1 MKQSVALITLV
12 FLACVNHRCEADL
25 HVPGSI
31 GRGRTLRQE
40 ITVSDAKEWKPG
52 QDTQAV
58 ATARLQGQDPE
69 KIHCPAWGVIGNLG
83 DSICYAGVPAKVE
96 AIQSELRRRVLGT
109 DLPVR
114 VIAPNFAGGISDGQ
128 RNGTP
133 EMRYSLIGREISN
146 DGVCLHLEG
155 SDLRGVVAVVA
166 CDKPPVGTL
175 AAILERNVPAVMMSD
190 GSIRPG
196 IDSRTGEP
204 IDIVSCFQA
213 AAEPPEQQRR
223 IALEA
228 SPGHGSCGGMFT
240 YNTMQSFIATC
251 GMEPLHMVSPASEDR
266 RRIEEFPAQLLDAL
280 QLLAERGIRPRD
292 IVTAASLRN
301 ATLVAIAMGGSTN
314 VVLHAPE
321 LARAA
326 GIDFWRE
333 VISQEEFNRVSR
345 TLPVLVNARPFG
357 WYSMV
362 DIDAKGG
369 LPVIVRELLAAGL
382 LDGTCMTCTG
392 ETLADQVARLGPPAP
407 DGEVIH
413 PLLAPFK
420 PTGGLR
426 LLRGNLAPDGGAV
439 IKLAGVE
446 GGMADGRFTGRA
458 RVFGSEQALI
468 QALATT
474 PELFSDRDMVVIR
487 YEGPRGAPGMPE
499 MLDPTSRITALCR
512 RRGIT
517 IALMTDARFSGGS
530 VGLVIGHVSP
540 EAALGGP
547 IALIQD
553 GDTIVVDIN
562 QDTLDCI
569 QLSDAPTAAARR
581 AQWEAEA
588 ARNGGTHPLVR
599 PVGTRLL
606 RRMRAW
612 AQPPLQ
618 GAGLADSAPAGPEN
632 SAAATR

>member
-1 MKQSVALITLV
+1 M
-12 FLACVNHRCEADL
+12 
-25 HVPGSI
+25 
-31 GRGRTLRQE
+31 
-40 ITVSDAKEWKPG
+40 WKPG

-58 ATARLQGQDPE
+58 ATARLQGQDPD
-69 KIHCPAWGVIGNLG
+69 KIHCPVWGVIGNLG

-96 AIQSELRRRVLGT
+96 AVQDELRRRVSVA

-114 VIAPNFAGGISDGQ
+114 VIAPNFASGISDGQ

-133 EMRYSLIGREISN
+133 EMRYSLIGRETTN

-155 SDLRGVVAVVA
+155 SDVRGVIAVVA

-175 AAILERNVPAVMMSD
+175 AAILEHNVPAVIMSD

-196 IDSRTGEP
+196 IDSLTGEP

-213 AAEPPEQQRR
+213 AAESPAERR
-223 IALEA
+223 RMALEG

-240 YNTMQSFIATC
+240 YNTMQSFIASC
-251 GMEPLHMVSPASEDR
+251 GMEPLHMVSPASEDGR
-266 RRIEEFPAQLLDAL
+266 RVKEFPAQLLDAL
-280 QLLAERGIRPRD
+280 QVLSERGIRPRD

-326 GIDFWRE
+326 GLDFWRD
-333 VISQEEFNRVSR
+333 VITQEEFNRVSR
-345 TLPVLVNARPFG
+345 SLPVLVNARPFG
-357 WYSMV
+357 RYSMV
-362 DIDAKGG
+362 DIDAQGG
-369 LPVIVRELLAAGL
+369 LPVIVRELLDAGL
-382 LDGTCMTCTG
+382 LDGDCLTCTG
-392 ETLADQVARLGPPAP
+392 ETLAGQVARLAPPAP

-413 PLLAPFK
+413 PLTAPFK

-458 RVFGSEQALI
+458 RVFDSEAGLI
-468 QALATT
+468 QALASD
-474 PELFSDRDMVVIR
+474 PDRFADRDMVVIR

-499 MLDPTSRITALCR
+499 LLDPTSRITALCR

-547 IALIQD
+547 IALIED
-553 GDTIVVDIN
+553 GDMIVVDVN
-562 QDTLDCI
+562 DDTLDCAE
-569 QLSDAPTAAARR
+569 LDDAATLAARQAR
-581 AQWEAEA
+581 WQAEAE
-588 ARNGGTHPLVR
+588 RNGGTHPLVR
-599 PVGTRLL
+599 AADTRLL
-606 RRMRAW
+606 RRMRAR
-612 AQPPLQ
+612 ALPPLR
-618 GAGLADSAPAGPEN
+618 GAGLSEA
-632 SAAATR
+632 

>member
-1 MKQSVALITLV
+1 M
-12 FLACVNHRCEADL
+12 R
-25 HVPGSI
+25 
-31 GRGRTLRQE
+31 
-40 ITVSDAKEWKPG
+40 DAEVWKPG
-52 QDTQAV
+52 QDTQAA
-58 ATARLQGQDPE
+58 ATARLQGQDPD

-96 AIQSELRRRVLGT
+96 AIQAELRRRVVEA

-114 VIAPNFAGGISDGQ
+114 VIAPDFAGGISDGQ

-133 EMRYSLIGREISN
+133 QMRYSLIGRETAN

-155 SDLRGVVAVVA
+155 SDVRGVIAVVA

-175 AAILERNVPAVMMSD
+175 AAILERNVPAVIMSD
-190 GSIRPG
+190 GSTRPG
-196 IDSRTGEP
+196 TDSRTGEP
-204 IDIVSCFQA
+204 IDIISCFQA
-213 AAEPPEQQRR
+213 AVEPPAERR
-223 IALEA
+223 RLALEG

-266 RRIEEFPAQLLDAL
+266 RRLEEFFTQLLDAL
-280 QLLAERGIRPRD
+280 QVLAGRGIRPRN

-301 ATLVAIAMGGSTN
+301 AMLVAIAMGGSTN

-345 TLPVLVNARPFG
+345 ALPVLVNARPFG
-357 WYSMV
+357 RYSMV
-362 DIDAKGG
+362 DIDARGG
-369 LPVIVRELLAAGL
+369 LPVIVGELLGTGL
-382 LDGTCMTCTG
+382 LDGDCLTCTG
-392 ETLADQVARLGPPAP
+392 ETLAGQVARLDPPAP
-407 DGEVIH
+407 DGGVIH
-413 PLLAPFK
+413 PLSAPFK
-420 PTGGLR
+420 RTGGLR

-446 GGMADGRFTGRA
+446 GGMAEGRFAGRA
-458 RVFGSEQALI
+458 RVFDSEMALI
-468 QALATT
+468 GALASA
-474 PELFSDRDMVVIR
+474 PEGFEDRDMVVIR

-499 MLDPTSRITALCR
+499 LLDPTSRITALCR

-547 IALIQD
+547 IALIAD
-553 GDTIVVDIN
+553 GDTIVVDVN
-562 QDTLDCI
+562 HDTLDCAEL
-569 QLSDAPTAAARR
+569 QNAPTLTARR
-581 AQWEAEA
+581 VRWQAEAE
-588 ARNGGTHPLVR
+588 RNGGTHPLVQ
-599 PVGTRLL
+599 PAGTRLL
-606 RRMRAW
+606 QRMRAW
-612 AQPPLQ
+612 ALPPLQ
-618 GAGLADSAPAGPEN
+618 GAGLSEVAIPAGPEWADHTC
-632 SAAATR
+632 SGALGHVAFGVHVPAVRCAVDWQAGGWREQLA

>member
-1 MKQSVALITLV
+1 
-12 FLACVNHRCEADL
+12 
-25 HVPGSI
+25 
-31 GRGRTLRQE
+31 
-40 ITVSDAKEWKPG
+40 VSDAEGWKPG

-58 ATARLQGQDPE
+58 ATARLQGQDPG
-69 KIHCPAWGVIGNLG
+69 KIHCPVWGVIGNLG
-83 DSICYAGVPAKVE
+83 DRICYAGVPAKVE
-96 AIQSELRRRVLGT
+96 AIQAELRRRVAGA

-133 EMRYSLIGREISN
+133 EMRYSLIGRETSN

-155 SDLRGVVAVVA
+155 SDVRGVIAVVA

-175 AAILERNVPAVMMSD
+175 AAILERNVPAVIMSD

-196 IDSRTGEP
+196 VDSRTGEP
-204 IDIVSCFQA
+204 IDIISCFQA
-213 AAEPPEQQRR
+213 AAEPPTERRR
-223 IALEA
+223 IALEG
-228 SPGHGSCGGMFT
+228 SPGYGSCGGMFT
-240 YNTMQSFIATC
+240 YNTMQSFIAAC
-251 GMEPLHMVSPASEDR
+251 GMEPLHMVSPASQDR

-280 QLLAERGIRPRD
+280 EVLAGRGIRPRD
-292 IVTAASLRN
+292 IVIPAALRN

-326 GIDFWRE
+326 GLDFWRE
-333 VISQEEFNRVSR
+333 VITQEEFNRVSR
-345 TLPVLVNARPFG
+345 ALPVLVNARPFG
-357 WYSMV
+357 RYSMV
-362 DIDAKGG
+362 DIDARGG
-369 LPVIVRELLAAGL
+369 LPVIVRELLGAGL
-382 LDGTCMTCTG
+382 LDGGCLTCTG
-392 ETLADQVARLGPPAP
+392 ETLAAQVGRLDPPAP

-413 PLLAPFK
+413 RLPAPFK

-426 LLRGNLAPDGGAV
+426 LLHGNLAPDGGAV
-439 IKLAGVE
+439 IKLAGLE

-458 RVFGSEQALI
+458 RVFDSEAALI
-468 QALATT
+468 GALASA
-474 PELFSDRDMVVIR
+474 PERFGDRDMVVIR

-547 IALIQD
+547 IALIED
-553 GDTIVVDIN
+553 GDTIVVDVN
-562 QDTLDCI
+562 HDTLDCAE
-569 QLSDAPTAAARR
+569 LRDPPTLAARR
-581 AQWEAEA
+581 ARWQAEAE
-588 ARNGGTHPLVR
+588 RNGGTHPLVR
-599 PVGTRLL
+599 PAGTRLL
-606 RRMRAW
+606 RRMRAH
-612 AQPPLQ
+612 ARPPLQ
-618 GAGLADSAPAGPEN
+618 GAGLSEAP
-632 SAAATR
+632 

>member
-1 MKQSVALITLV
+1 MTDV
-12 FLACVNHRCEADL
+12 EDY
-25 HVPGSI
+25 
-31 GRGRTLRQE
+31 
-40 ITVSDAKEWKPG
+40 WKPG

-58 ATARLQGQDPE
+58 ATARLLGQDPD

-96 AIQSELRRRVLGT
+96 AIQAELRRRVADA

-114 VIAPNFAGGISDGQ
+114 VIEPNFAGGISDGQ

-133 EMRYSLIGREISN
+133 EMRYSLIGRETTN

-155 SDLRGVVAVVA
+155 SDLRGVIAVVA

-175 AAILERNVPAVMMSD
+175 AAILEHNVPAVIMSD

-196 IDSRTGEP
+196 IDSVTGEP
-204 IDIVSCFQA
+204 IDIISCFQA
-213 AAEPPEQQRR
+213 AAEPAAERRR

-240 YNTMQSFIATC
+240 YNTMQSFIAAC
-251 GMEPLHMVSPASEDR
+251 GMEPLHMVSPASQDPR
-266 RRIEEFPAQLLDAL
+266 RTAEFPAQLLDAL
-280 QLLAERGIRPRD
+280 QVQATRDIRPRD

-301 ATLVAIAMGGSTN
+301 AMLVAIAMGGSTN

-326 GIDFWRE
+326 GLDFWRE
-333 VISQEEFNRVSR
+333 VITQDEFNRVSR

-357 WYSMV
+357 RYSMV
-362 DIDAKGG
+362 DIDARGG
-369 LPVIVRELLAAGL
+369 LPVIVGELLGAGL
-382 LDGTCMTCTG
+382 LDGSCLTCTG
-392 ETLADQVARLGPPAP
+392 ETLAGQVARLGPPAP

-413 PLLAPFK
+413 PLSAPFK

-439 IKLAGVE
+439 IKLAGIE
-446 GGMADGRFTGRA
+446 GGMAGGRFAGRA
-458 RVFGSEQALI
+458 RVFDSEAALI
-468 QALATT
+468 EALASA
-474 PELFSDRDMVVIR
+474 PERFEDRDIVVIR

-547 IALIQD
+547 IALIAD
-553 GDTIVVDIN
+553 GDTIVVDVN
-562 QDTLDCI
+562 HDTLDCAEL
-569 QLSDAPTAAARR
+569 QDPATLAARQ
-581 AQWEAEA
+581 AQWQAEAE
-588 ARNGGTHPLVR
+588 RNDGTHPLVR
-599 PVGTRLL
+599 PAATRLL
-606 RRMRAW
+606 RRMRAS
-612 AQPPLQ
+612 ALPPLQ
-618 GAGLADSAPAGPEN
+618 GAGLSGAG
-632 SAAATR
+632 

>member
-1 MKQSVALITLV
+1 MSDT
-12 FLACVNHRCEADL
+12 EA
-25 HVPGSI
+25 
-31 GRGRTLRQE
+31 
-40 ITVSDAKEWKPG
+40 WKPG

-58 ATARLQGQDPE
+58 ATARLQGQDAD
-69 KIHCPAWGVIGNLG
+69 KIHCPVWGVIGNLG

-96 AIQSELRRRVLGT
+96 AVQDELRRRVSVA

-133 EMRYSLIGREISN
+133 EMRYSLIGRETTN

-155 SDLRGVVAVVA
+155 SDVRGVIAVVA

-175 AAILERNVPAVMMSD
+175 AAILEHNVPAVIMSD

-196 IDSRTGEP
+196 IDSLTGEP

-213 AAEPPEQQRR
+213 AAESPAERR
-223 IALEA
+223 RMALEG

-240 YNTMQSFIATC
+240 YNTMQSFIASC
-251 GMEPLHMVSPASEDR
+251 GMEPLHMVSPASEDGR
-266 RRIEEFPAQLLDAL
+266 RVKEFPAQLLDAL
-280 QLLAERGIRPRD
+280 QVLSERGIRPRD
-292 IVTAASLRN
+292 IVTPASLRN

-326 GIDFWRE
+326 GLDFWRE
-333 VISQEEFNRVSR
+333 VITQEEFNRVSR
-345 TLPVLVNARPFG
+345 SLPVLVNARPFG
-357 WYSMV
+357 RYSMV

-369 LPVIVRELLAAGL
+369 LPVIVRELLDAGL
-382 LDGTCMTCTG
+382 LDGDCLTCTG
-392 ETLADQVARLGPPAP
+392 ETLAGQVARLAPPAP

-413 PLLAPFK
+413 PLTAPFK

-458 RVFGSEQALI
+458 RVFDSEAGLI
-468 QALATT
+468 QALASD
-474 PELFSDRDMVVIR
+474 PDRFADRDMVVIR

-499 MLDPTSRITALCR
+499 LLDPTSRITALCR

-530 VGLVIGHVSP
+530 VGLVIGHTSP

-547 IALIQD
+547 IALIED
-553 GDTIVVDIN
+553 GDTIVVDVN
-562 QDTLDCI
+562 DDTLDCAE
-569 QLSDAPTAAARR
+569 LNDAATLAARQAR
-581 AQWEAEA
+581 WQDEAE
-588 ARNGGTHPLVR
+588 RNGGTHPLVR
-599 PVGTRLL
+599 AADTRLL
-606 RRMRAW
+606 RRMRAR
-612 AQPPLQ
+612 ALPPLR
-618 GAGLADSAPAGPEN
+618 GAGLSEA
-632 SAAATR
+632 

>member
-1 MKQSVALITLV
+1 MVAG
-12 FLACVNHRCEADL
+12 CEESA
-25 HVPGSI
+25 
-31 GRGRTLRQE
+31 
-40 ITVSDAKEWKPG
+40 VSDAETWKPG

-58 ATARLQGQDPE
+58 ATARLQEQDPD

-96 AIQSELRRRVLGT
+96 AVQDELRRRVSVA

-114 VIAPNFAGGISDGQ
+114 VIAPNFSGGISDGQ

-133 EMRYSLIGREISN
+133 EMRYSLIGRETTN

-155 SDLRGVVAVVA
+155 SDLRGVIAVVA

-175 AAILERNVPAVMMSD
+175 AAILEHNVPAVIMSD

-196 IDSRTGEP
+196 IDSLTGEP
-204 IDIVSCFQA
+204 IDIISCFQA
-213 AAEPPEQQRR
+213 AAESPAERR
-223 IALEA
+223 RLALEG

-251 GMEPLHMVSPASEDR
+251 GMEPLHMVSPASEDGR
-266 RRIEEFPAQLLDAL
+266 RVKEFPGQLLDAL
-280 QLLAERGIRPRD
+280 QVLSERGIRPRD
-292 IVTAASLRN
+292 IVTPASLRN

-326 GIDFWRE
+326 GLDFWRE
-333 VISQEEFNRVSR
+333 VITQEEFNRVSR
-345 TLPVLVNARPFG
+345 SLPVLINARPFG
-357 WYSMV
+357 RYSMV

-369 LPVIVRELLAAGL
+369 LPVIVRELLDAGL
-382 LDGTCMTCTG
+382 LDGDCLTCTG
-392 ETLADQVARLGPPAP
+392 ETLAGQVARLAPPAP
-407 DGEVIH
+407 DGDVIH
-413 PLLAPFK
+413 PLTAPFK

-458 RVFGSEQALI
+458 RVFDSEAALI
-468 QALATT
+468 QALASD
-474 PELFSDRDMVVIR
+474 PDRFADRDMVVIR

-499 MLDPTSRITALCR
+499 LLDPTSRITALCR

-540 EAALGGP
+540 EAAQGGP
-547 IALIQD
+547 IALIED
-553 GDTIVVDIN
+553 GDTIVVDVN
-562 QDTLDCI
+562 DNTLGCAELD
-569 QLSDAPTAAARR
+569 DAATLAARQAR
-581 AQWEAEA
+581 WQGEAE
-588 ARNGGTHPLVR
+588 RNGGTHPLVR
-599 PVGTRLL
+599 KADTRLL
-606 RRMRAW
+606 RRMRAR
-612 AQPPLQ
+612 ALPPLR
-618 GAGLADSAPAGPEN
+618 GAGLSEA
-632 SAAATR
+632 

>member
-1 MKQSVALITLV
+1 M
-12 FLACVNHRCEADL
+12 
-25 HVPGSI
+25 
-31 GRGRTLRQE
+31 
-40 ITVSDAKEWKPG
+40 SDAEAWKPG

-58 ATARLQGQDPE
+58 ATARLQGQDPD

-96 AIQSELRRRVLGT
+96 AIQAELRRRVVGA

-114 VIAPNFAGGISDGQ
+114 VIAPGFAGGISDGQ
-128 RNGTP
+128 RNGTR
-133 EMRYSLIGREISN
+133 EMRYSLIGRETTN

-155 SDLRGVVAVVA
+155 SDLRGVIAVVA

-175 AAILERNVPAVMMSD
+175 AAILERNVPAVIMSD

-204 IDIVSCFQA
+204 IDIISCFQA
-213 AAEPPEQQRR
+213 AAEPPEERRR

-251 GMEPLHMVSPASEDR
+251 GMEPLHMVGPASEDR
-266 RRIEEFPAQLLDAL
+266 RRIEEFPAQLIDAL
-280 QLLAERGIRPRD
+280 QVLAGRGIRPRD
-292 IVTAASLRN
+292 IVTPASLRN
-301 ATLVAIAMGGSTN
+301 ATLAAIAMGGSTN

-326 GIDFWRE
+326 GIDYWSE
-333 VISQEEFNRVSR
+333 VITQDEFNRVSR
-345 TLPVLVNARPFG
+345 TLPVLLNARPFG
-357 WYSMV
+357 RYSMV

-369 LPVIVRELLAAGL
+369 LPVIVRELLDAGL
-382 LDGTCMTCTG
+382 LDGGCVTCTG
-392 ETLADQVARLGPPAP
+392 ETLAGQVARLRPPAP
-407 DGEVIH
+407 DGDVIYS
-413 PLLAPFK
+413 LSAPFK

-426 LLRGNLAPDGGAV
+426 LLRGNLAPGGAAV

-446 GGMADGRFTGRA
+446 GGMEDGRFVGRA
-458 RVFGSEQALI
+458 RVFDSELALI
-468 QALATT
+468 EALATR
-474 PELFSDRDMVVIR
+474 PERFQDRDMVVIR

-547 IALIQD
+547 IALIED
-553 GDTIVVDIN
+553 GDTIVVDVN
-562 QDTLDCI
+562 QDTLDCT
-569 QLSDAPTAAARR
+569 QLDDAATAAARHAR
-581 AQWEAEA
+581 WDAEAE
-588 ARNGGTHPLVR
+588 RNGGTHPLVR
-599 PVGTRLL
+599 PADTRLL

-612 AQPPLQ
+612 ALPPIQ
-618 GAGLADSAPAGPEN
+618 GAGLSDAVPSGSRDRLDD
-632 SAAATR
+632 TRFTS

>member
-1 MKQSVALITLV
+1 M
-12 FLACVNHRCEADL
+12 
-25 HVPGSI
+25 
-31 GRGRTLRQE
+31 
-40 ITVSDAKEWKPG
+40 SDAETWKPG

-58 ATARLQGQDPE
+58 ATARLQGQDAD
-69 KIHCPAWGVIGNLG
+69 KIHCPVWGVIGNLG

-96 AIQSELRRRVLGT
+96 AVQDELRRRVSVA

-133 EMRYSLIGREISN
+133 EMRYSLIGRETTN

-155 SDLRGVVAVVA
+155 SDVRGVIAVVA

-175 AAILERNVPAVMMSD
+175 AAILEHNVPAVIMSD

-196 IDSRTGEP
+196 IDSLTGEP

-213 AAEPPEQQRR
+213 AAESPAERR
-223 IALEA
+223 RMALEG

-240 YNTMQSFIATC
+240 YNTMQSFIASC
-251 GMEPLHMVSPASEDR
+251 GMEPLHMVSPASEDAR
-266 RRIEEFPAQLLDAL
+266 RVKEFPVQLLDAL
-280 QLLAERGIRPRD
+280 QVLSERGIRPRD
-292 IVTAASLRN
+292 IVTPASLRN

-326 GIDFWRE
+326 GLDFWRE
-333 VISQEEFNRVSR
+333 VITQEEFNRVSR
-345 TLPVLVNARPFG
+345 SLPVLVNARPFG
-357 WYSMV
+357 RYSMV

-369 LPVIVRELLAAGL
+369 LPVIVRELLDAGL
-382 LDGTCMTCTG
+382 LDGDCLTCTG
-392 ETLADQVARLGPPAP
+392 ETLAGQVARLAPPAP

-413 PLLAPFK
+413 PLTAPFK

-439 IKLAGVE
+439 IKLAGIE
-446 GGMADGRFTGRA
+446 GGMAGGRFTGRA
-458 RVFGSEQALI
+458 RVFDSEAALI
-468 QALATT
+468 QALASD
-474 PELFSDRDMVVIR
+474 PDRFADRDMVVIR

-499 MLDPTSRITALCR
+499 LLDPTSRITALCR

-530 VGLVIGHVSP
+530 VGLVIGHTSP

-547 IALIQD
+547 IALIED
-553 GDTIVVDIN
+553 GDTIVVDVN
-562 QDTLDCI
+562 DDTLDCAE
-569 QLSDAPTAAARR
+569 LNDAATLAARQAR
-581 AQWEAEA
+581 WQDEAE
-588 ARNGGTHPLVR
+588 RNGGTHPLVR
-599 PVGTRLL
+599 AADTRLL
-606 RRMRAW
+606 RRMRAR
-612 AQPPLQ
+612 ALPPLR
-618 GAGLADSAPAGPEN
+618 GAGLSEA
-632 SAAATR
+632 

>member
-1 MKQSVALITLV
+1 M
-12 FLACVNHRCEADL
+12 
-25 HVPGSI
+25 
-31 GRGRTLRQE
+31 
-40 ITVSDAKEWKPG
+40 SDAETWKPG

-58 ATARLQGQDPE
+58 ATARLQGQDPD
-69 KIHCPAWGVIGNLG
+69 KIHCPVWGVIGNLG

-96 AIQSELRRRVLGT
+96 AIQAELRRRVT
-109 DLPVR
+109 DKDLPVR

-133 EMRYSLIGREISN
+133 EMRYSLIGRETTN

-155 SDLRGVVAVVA
+155 SDVRGVIAVVA

-175 AAILERNVPAVMMSD
+175 AAILEHNVPAVIMSD

-196 IDSRTGEP
+196 IDSLTGEP

-213 AAEPPEQQRR
+213 AAESPAERR
-223 IALEA
+223 RMALEG

-240 YNTMQSFIATC
+240 YNTMQSFIASC
-251 GMEPLHMVSPASEDR
+251 GMEPLHMVSPASEDGR
-266 RRIEEFPAQLLDAL
+266 RVKEFPGQLLDAL
-280 QLLAERGIRPRD
+280 QVLSERGIRPRD
-292 IVTAASLRN
+292 IVTPASLRN

-326 GIDFWRE
+326 GLDFWHE
-333 VISQEEFNRVSR
+333 VITQEEFNRVSR
-345 TLPVLVNARPFG
+345 SLPVLVNARPFG
-357 WYSMV
+357 RYSMV

-369 LPVIVRELLAAGL
+369 LPVIVKELLDAGL
-382 LDGTCMTCTG
+382 LDGDCLTCTG
-392 ETLADQVARLGPPAP
+392 ETLAGQVARLAPPAP

-413 PLLAPFK
+413 PLTAPFK

-446 GGMADGRFTGRA
+446 GGMTGGRFTGRA
-458 RVFGSEQALI
+458 RVFDSEAALI
-468 QALATT
+468 QALASD
-474 PELFSDRDMVVIR
+474 PDRFADRDMVVIR

-499 MLDPTSRITALCR
+499 LLDPTSRITALCR

-547 IALIQD
+547 IALIED
-553 GDTIVVDIN
+553 GDTIVVDVN
-562 QDTLDCI
+562 DDTLDCAE
-569 QLSDAPTAAARR
+569 LDDAATLAARQAR
-581 AQWEAEA
+581 WQDEAE
-588 ARNGGTHPLVR
+588 RNGGTHPLVR
-599 PVGTRLL
+599 NADTRLL
-606 RRMRAW
+606 RRMRAR
-612 AQPPLQ
+612 ALPPLR
-618 GAGLADSAPAGPEN
+618 GAGLSEA
-632 SAAATR
+632 